1 VHFFCQGGNNKEN
14 LDFIREK
21 GYQLQKGREIIGL
34 PVVSLDTGDE
44 IGVVDDILWSHR
56 DMRICCLVVGDHCL
70 PFAEISSIGT
80 DAITVSGREVLQ
92 EDDVSLC
99 EMREAFPRLRPDG
112 REVLQEDGV
121 SLCETREAFSL
132 PKEDSGTPSETREPS
147 PCLRS
152 VNQTGGELVLS
163 QDGNNLGTLKDVIFD
178 ADEGKLLGYELSTGV
193 VGDLLSGRMII
204 SPEMVLSWG
213 KEAIITGFTGTDRGG
228 QNAVSDMPW

>member
-1 VHFFCQGGNNKEN
+1 M
-14 LDFIREK
+14 
-21 GYQLQKGREIIGL
+21 QKGREIIGL

-99 EMREAFPRLRPDG
+99 EMREAFP
-112 REVLQEDGV
+112 
-121 SLCETREAFSL
+121 L
-132 PKEDSGTPSETREPS
+132 PKEDSGIPSETREPS

-193 VGDLLSGRMII
+193 VGGSSLRQNDYFAGNGFIL
-204 SPEMVLSWG
+204 G
-213 KEAIITGFTGTDRGG
+213 KGSYYHRIYRYRQRWSECSVRYAVVDRRGK
-228 QNAVSDMPW
+228 

>member
-44 IGVVDDILWSHR
+44 IGVVEDILWSHR
-56 DMRICCLVVGDHCL
+56 DMRICCLVLGDYCL

-80 DAITVSGREVLQ
+80 DAITVS
-92 EDDVSLC
+92 
-99 EMREAFPRLRPDG
+99 G

-163 QDGNNLGTLKDVIFD
+163 QDGNNLGTFKDVIFD

-204 SPEMVLSWG
+204 LPEMVLSWG
-213 KEAIITGFTGTDRGG
+213 KEAIIAGFTGTDRGD